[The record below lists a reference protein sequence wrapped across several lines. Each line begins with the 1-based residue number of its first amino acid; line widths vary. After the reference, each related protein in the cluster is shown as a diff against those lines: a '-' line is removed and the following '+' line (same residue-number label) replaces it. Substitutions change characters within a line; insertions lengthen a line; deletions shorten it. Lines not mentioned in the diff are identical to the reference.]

1 MNTQITPLEIPLKGT
16 ATQLFIRTSTDGIHN
31 PTGMIYWQALNEE
44 GKELASGNIP
54 LTVEEVEAWGDSMEY
69 IENLVLD
76 RLNLTKLVTDKHK

>member
-16 ATQLFIRTSTDGIHN
+16 ATQLFIRTSTEGVYN

-44 GKELASGNIP
+44 GQEMVSGNIQ

-69 IENLVLD
+69 IENLVLNK
-76 RLNLTKLVTDKHK
+76 LGLTKNQ